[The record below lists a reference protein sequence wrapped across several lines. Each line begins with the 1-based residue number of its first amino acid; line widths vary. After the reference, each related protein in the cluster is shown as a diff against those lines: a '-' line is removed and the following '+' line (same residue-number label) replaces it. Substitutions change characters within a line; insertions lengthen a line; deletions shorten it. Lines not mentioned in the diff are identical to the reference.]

1 MEYNDYIFDLLK
13 ITLPALIVLAA
24 TVIVLKKVVPRA
36 GSGPDPTVSLRLQ
49 AYERLVLLVERIS
62 PASLFLRNHKPG
74 LTAMELNAMLISEI
88 RAEFEHNMTQQLYV
102 SERSWQMTRSLK
114 DKTVSM
120 INGIAQG
127 LAENATGMDLTR
139 AVLDHV
145 SALEND
151 PYQQTLALLR
161 EEVKAFFK

>member
-1 MEYNDYIFDLLK
+1 YIFDLLK
-13 ITLPALIVLAA
+13 ITLPAVIVLAT
-24 TVIVLKKVVPRA
+24 TVIVLKKVIPRA
-36 GSGPDPTVSLRLQ
+36 GNGLDPTVSLRLQ

-74 LTAMELNAMLISEI
+74 LSATELNALLIAEI
-88 RAEFEHNMTQQLYV
+88 RAEFEHNLTQQLYV
-102 SERSWQMTRSLK
+102 SERSWQMTRTLK

-145 SALEND
+145 SAQQYV
-151 PYQQTLALLR
+151 PYQETLAPLK
-161 EEVKAFFK
+161 EAVKALF